1 MKLTHSSSK
10 RTWSCYNVF
19 ARDPYSRP
27 GACTRR
33 FVSQICDT
41 KDFQVTPIQE
51 RPHRVC
57 FTNQDF
63 QVKKCLP
70 WTIITLRVYKILG

>member
-19 ARDPYSRP
+19 ARDAYSRR

-41 KDFQVTPIQE
+41 KDFQVENTAEIDEYIIQTPA
-51 RPHRVC
+51 V
-57 FTNQDF
+57 
-63 QVKKCLP
+63 
-70 WTIITLRVYKILG
+70 